1 MTGTGEHGR
10 VRPSRT
16 RFPTHVLR
24 PSAATGH
31 AHEQPPRRS
40 KPLCDTWEPT
50 PDAPS
55 GRSSWARPVGNVA
68 RDHVT
73 PDLASPEGEGFPPS
87 PRGTLNH
94 YRLSR
99 NYWSVPPQ
107 SASRC

>member
-24 PSAATGH
+24 PSAAKDH
-31 AHEQPPRRS
+31 AHQERPHRS
-40 KPLCDTWEPT
+40 APLCDTWEPT

-55 GRSSWARPVGNVA
+55 GRSWWARRVDNVA

-73 PDLASPEGEGFPPS
+73 PSLLRLQALSLPTFITRNGDLMPAP
-87 PRGTLNH
+87 TQVL
-94 YRLSR
+94 
-99 NYWSVPPQ
+99 
-107 SASRC
+107 